1 MKIIQII
8 YSLVPGGAERFVV
21 DLSNE
26 MAQHNE
32 VILYTLR
39 DDSLEDNSY
48 YIPYLSPKVRYN
60 NLKISPGF
68 KPGLIPRFL
77 KILLEEK
84 PDVVHCHLNL
94 VNYLFFSSLIL
105 KNKIRFIYTLHN
117 SAETEVNSETERKIR
132 RFFFKH
138 KFFIPIAI
146 SGETKKSYQSY
157 YKLIDVDVIYNGRKF
172 EGKSPLFNEV
182 KKEIVSYKPDNETLV
197 FCHVSRYDAIQK
209 NQEMLVSAFNKLKG
223 EGYNIILL
231 IIGSGFEKV
240 NSLLNMAKDHIH
252 FLGVK
257 SNVNDYLY
265 SSDAFCL
272 SSHFEG
278 MPISLIEAFAC
289 GCIPVCTPVGG
300 IVDLIDNGITGFIS
314 SSTREEDYI
323 DALKQ
328 FIRDKELI
336 NRGKLVDVY
345 EEGFSIEKCTER
357 YMKFYRGKNS

>member
-1 MKIIQII
+1 
-8 YSLVPGGAERFVV
+8 
-21 DLSNE
+21 
-26 MAQHNE
+26 
-32 VILYTLR
+32 
-39 DDSLEDNSY
+39 
-48 YIPYLSPKVRYN
+48 
-60 NLKISPGF
+60 
-68 KPGLIPRFL
+68 
-77 KILLEEK
+77 
-84 PDVVHCHLNL
+84 
-94 VNYLFFSSLIL
+94 
-105 KNKIRFIYTLHN
+105 
-117 SAETEVNSETERKIR
+117 
-132 RFFFKH
+132 
-138 KFFIPIAI
+138 
-146 SGETKKSYQSY
+146 
-157 YKLIDVDVIYNGRKF
+157 
-172 EGKSPLFNEV
+172 
-182 KKEIVSYKPDNETLV
+182 
-197 FCHVSRYDAIQK
+197 
-209 NQEMLVSAFNKLKG
+209 
-223 EGYNIILL
+223 
-231 IIGSGFEKV
+231 GFEKV